1 MDPQPSTS
9 SESSLSPKKKRPRIA
24 LSATE
29 KLMVHNVYK
38 HVYKNKSTTLLPTET
53 PVKKECVSETADMLG
68 IGISTVYSVLE
79 QRKENEQFKPPVKSG
94 RIQWRNYRVASR
106 QNAAGPQPE
115 GAPDQESLNSLST
128 FIITLNFFF
137 KLGRWE
143 GPSDEFATGLE
154 RYSYATG
161 RIHDFKDKLDDFT
174 FSAIRRKVHQFY
186 MANEAPTIAKILK
199 VVNEDPDLPNFSWS
213 NS

>member
-94 RIQWRNYRVASR
+94 Q
-106 QNAAGPQPE
+106 
-115 GAPDQESLNSLST
+115 
-128 FIITLNFFF
+128 
-137 KLGRWE
+137 
-143 GPSDEFATGLE
+143 
-154 RYSYATG
+154 
-161 RIHDFKDKLDDFT
+161 IHDFKDKLDDFT

-186 MANEAPTIAKILK
+186 MANEAPLQR
-199 VVNEDPDLPNFSWS
+199 F
-213 NS
+213 

>member
-68 IGISTVYSVLE
+68 ISISTVYSVLE
-79 QRKENEQFKPPVKSG
+79 QRKENEQFKPPVKSVVRRG
-94 RIQWRNYRVASR
+94 MKIPYRTT
-106 QNAAGPQPE
+106 G
-115 GAPDQESLNSLST
+115 GT
-128 FIITLNFFF
+128 T
-137 KLGRWE
+137 WWY
-143 GPSDEFATGLE
+143 DEECGVMRMT
-154 RYSYATG
+154 
-161 RIHDFKDKLDDFT
+161 
-174 FSAIRRKVHQFY
+174 
-186 MANEAPTIAKILK
+186 
-199 VVNEDPDLPNFSWS
+199 
-213 NS
+213 